1 MAEVNIARPSHEE
14 YIRGMQE
21 YTKKLMEMDREQAK
35 KISKETLIKAGILD
49 ENGNAKEN
57 IVTGDFFGW

>member
-1 MAEVNIARPSHEE
+1 MTEVKRRPTHEE

-21 YTKKLMEMDREQAK
+21 YIDKLRTMDREEAK
-35 KISKETLIKAGILD
+35 KISKEALIKAGVLD

>member
-1 MAEVNIARPSHEE
+1 MADVIKRPTHEE

-21 YTKKLMEMDREQAK
+21 YINKLRTMDREEAK
-35 KISKETLIKAGILD
+35 IIAKENLTKAGILD
-49 ENGNAKEN
+49 ENGKTKEN

>member
-1 MAEVNIARPSHEE
+1 MADVIKRPTHEE

-21 YTKKLMEMDREQAK
+21 YINKLRTMDREEAK
-35 KISKETLIKAGILD
+35 KISKETLIKTGVLD

>member
-1 MAEVNIARPSHEE
+1 MIEVKRRPTHEE

-21 YTKKLMEMDREQAK
+21 YIDKLRTMDREEAK
-35 KISKETLIKAGILD
+35 KISKEALIKAGVLD

>member
-1 MAEVNIARPSHEE
+1 MTEVKRRPTHEE

-21 YTKKLMEMDREQAK
+21 YIDKLRTMDREEAK
-35 KISKETLIKAGILD
+35 KISKEALIKAGVLD
-49 ENGNAKEN
+49 ENENAKEN

>member
-1 MAEVNIARPSHEE
+1 MTEVKRRPTHEE

-21 YTKKLMEMDREQAK
+21 YIEKLRTMDREEAK
-35 KISKETLIKAGILD
+35 KVSKEALIKAGVLD

>member
-1 MAEVNIARPSHEE
+1 MADVIKRPTHEE

-21 YTKKLMEMDREQAK
+21 YINKLRTMDREEAK
-35 KISKETLIKAGILD
+35 KIAKENLTQAGILD
-49 ENGNAKEN
+49 ENGKTKEN